1 MATIKKTIKVDVY
14 PNTNRK
20 SDYYGKVY
28 GRIHYEEP
36 LNLRGLVE
44 HIMNH
49 GTPYTRDIVQGV
61 TTRLRDCIVEL
72 LSEGQGV
79 KIDGLG
85 TFRPTLQNVKG
96 GADSVTEWDIQQNVE
111 GIHVRFIPEG
121 EKLDRITS
129 KAMLDK
135 CVLEKAYEV
144 SYKEITSGGKPKK
157 VPVYTPIVKQD
168 AEPEPEP

>member
-1 MATIKKTIKVDVY
+1 MANVKRTIKIDCVT
-14 PNTNRK
+14 NSNRK

-28 GRIHYEEP
+28 GRIHFEEP

-44 HIMNH
+44 HIMGH

-61 TTRLRDCIVEL
+61 TIRLRDCIVEL

-85 TFRPTLQNVKG
+85 TFRPTLLNVKG
-96 GADSVTEWDIQQNVE
+96 GADSVSEWNVQENVE
-111 GIHVRFIPEG
+111 GVRVRFIPEG
-121 EKLDRITS
+121 EKLDRITH

-135 CVLEKAYEV
+135 CVLEKTYEV
-144 SYKEITSGGKPKK
+144 TYKEITSGGKPKK
-157 VPVYTPIVKQD
+157 VPVYTPIVTEDEEQ
-168 AEPEPEP
+168 PEP